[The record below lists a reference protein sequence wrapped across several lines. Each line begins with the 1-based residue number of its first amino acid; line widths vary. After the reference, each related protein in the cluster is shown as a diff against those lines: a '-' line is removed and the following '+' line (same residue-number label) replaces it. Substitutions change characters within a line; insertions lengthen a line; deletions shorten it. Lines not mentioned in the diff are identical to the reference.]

1 MTNMQHLR
9 CITLIPSLHPI
20 AVQSTFMPVYVYFLE
35 PPVLHYLLCI
45 TKGFIPPAHLANA
58 QMNIFLTGGFP

>member
-9 CITLIPSLHPI
+9 CIPYTLLTSHSCTKHFYACVCI
-20 AVQSTFMPVYVYFLE
+20 FLGATCFALFA
-35 PPVLHYLLCI
+35 VLHQ
-45 TKGFIPPAHLANA
+45 GVHPPAHLANA